1 MRTSLRSQQYLI
13 LSVLCVLAW
22 GLSLVNYDG
31 IYWDDWT
38 IVGNAD
44 DNIKATFDQA
54 GSILTGN
61 VHQILTGVGN
71 GVWIY
76 RLISFGSM
84 WITGLLIFRLLLG
97 LARVSSSDAF
107 YLAALSIVY
116 PVNQARIA
124 IVNTPAIYSVAIF
137 FVAFTLLTW
146 ALQARR
152 VDMRILSLGLFL
164 WSFEIGSLLMFYLV
178 PIAYV
183 LLQEQEQW
191 IGEKGRPDLRRSCGW
206 ALRRFDII
214 SLPVVFFVLKVMY
227 FAPYGSFD
235 GYNAVTLD
243 GLWHGSWRSLWAI
256 YQALVLAINA
266 AVADV
271 SFVIL
276 PLVALLAVYF
286 RKIVVAEHELVTARH
301 LYWGMLL
308 VGLLLLY
315 LAVFPYAVVGKI
327 GYAVD
332 WHSRHQLLTPLGG
345 SFCLYALL
353 RLLMGSAKSQYIA
366 VAMSAVL
373 LIFAHKDVVDMA
385 RYQVDWAKQESI
397 IEQVK
402 EIEAVRDNPGK
413 RFLIVDNAPDY
424 NAGGRAYRYYELSG
438 FLRSAF
444 NDNSRLANSGIEV
457 LTETS
462 FEELDENLLLY
473 NIDPQGTDEM
483 VGRITI
489 ESGTRQTD
497 PTVGIYFFRL
507 FDMDEYRR
515 RLLDLVT
522 LEYWSCTD
530 SPDMEVPAD
539 CLR

>member
-1 MRTSLRSQQYLI
+1 
-13 LSVLCVLAW
+13 
-22 GLSLVNYDG
+22 
-31 IYWDDWT
+31 
-38 IVGNAD
+38 
-44 DNIKATFDQA
+44 
-54 GSILTGN
+54 
-61 VHQILTGVGN
+61 
-71 GVWIY
+71 
-76 RLISFGSM
+76 
-84 WITGLLIFRLLLG
+84 LIFQLLLSST
-97 LARVSSSDAF
+97 RVSSSDAF
-107 YLAALSIVY
+107 YLAALAIVY

-137 FVAFTLLTW
+137 FVAFALLTW
-146 ALQARR
+146 ALRARR
-152 VDMRILSLGLFL
+152 ADMRILSLGLFF
-164 WSFEIGSLLMFYLV
+164 WSFDINSLLTFYLV
-178 PIAYV
+178 PIVYV

-191 IGEKGRPDLRRSCGW
+191 IGKKGRPDLRRSCGW

-214 SLPVVFFVLKVMY
+214 SLPIVFFVLKAMY
-227 FAPYGSFD
+227 SAPFGRFS

-243 GLWHGSWRSLWAI
+243 GLWYGFWRSLWAI
-256 YQALVLAINA
+256 YQASVLAINA

-271 SFVIL
+271 SFLIL

-286 RKIVVAEHELVTARH
+286 RKIIAVEHELLTAHRV
-301 LYWGMLL
+301 YWGMLL

-345 SFCLYALL
+345 SFFLYALI
-353 RLLMGSAKSQYIA
+353 RLLMGSAKSRYIA

-373 LIFAHKDVVDMA
+373 LTFAHKDLVDMA

-397 IEQVK
+397 IEHVK
-402 EIEAVRDNPGK
+402 EIGAVRDNPGK
-413 RFLIVDNAPDY
+413 RFLIVDNAPEY
-424 NAGGRAYRYYELSG
+424 SARRRTYRYYELSG

-444 NDNSRLANSGIEV
+444 NDNSRLAVSEFDV
-457 LTETS
+457 LPSTS
-462 FEELDENLLLY
+462 FERLSESLRFD

-489 ESGTRQTD
+489 EPGARKTNPAPS
-497 PTVGIYFFRL
+497 IYFYRL

-515 RLLDLVT
+515 RLPDLVT
-522 LEYWSCTD
+522 LEYWDCTD
-530 SPDMEVPAD
+530 SPDRLGEEHAE